1 MRITLRQLAVFEAV
15 ARAGSIVKAAGE
27 IGLSQSAASMSLKD
41 LESHLGVE
49 LFARE
54 GKKLMLSDRGRQVR
68 EMATSILIQVADLES
83 LTTPDELRGR
93 LRIGAAPSVG
103 DYVLPQLCAAF
114 MRRHPQVQI
123 ELKVASSMD
132 VMDRVQKMSADMG
145 FVGAPVNSTYLDA
158 TPWLRDSLVVC
169 CAPEN
174 PLAARGP
181 IALAALRDEPWVL
194 EKTVSSERIAFTVET
209 LKYMSSIN
217 VAMETDSIEA
227 IKRAVMTGQMIAC
240 VSHICV
246 EDEIRRGELAVL
258 QVPELDFTRI
268 FSLVTRR
275 EVYHSQV
282 HQAFRAFAIAQYAKG
297 WEIGPAPEQPAAAS
311 A

>member
-15 ARAGSIVKAAGE
+15 ARAGSIVKAASE

-49 LFARE
+49 LFARQ

-68 EMATSILIQVADLES
+68 EMATSILIQVADLEA

-114 MRRHPQVQI
+114 MRRHPLVRL
-123 ELKVASSMD
+123 ELRIASSME
-132 VMDRVQKMSADMG
+132 VMDRVQKMSVDMG

-174 PLAARGP
+174 PLATSGP
-181 IALAALRDEPWVL
+181 IPLAELKDQPWVL
-194 EKTVSSERIAFTVET
+194 EKTASSERIAFTVET

-240 VSHICV
+240 VSRISV
-246 EDEIRRGELAVL
+246 EDEIRRKELAVL
-258 QVPELDFTRI
+258 EVPELNFTRI
-268 FSLVTRR
+268 FSLISRCD
-275 EVYHSQV
+275 VYHSQV
-282 HQAFRAFAIAQYAKG
+282 HNAFRAFAMAQYAEAWG
-297 WEIGPAPEQPAAAS
+297 DDPPADQAS
-311 A
+311 AV